1 MPDSA
6 VMFAT
11 SQMFRML
18 FAGLLAGMGALPI
31 RAAGPATAL
40 QARYVALQEQ
50 LTHNAYQRPLFL
62 DSTEAKEG
70 LKGDLFVVIDHP
82 FATVSQALQV
92 LEHWGDILILHLNV
106 KGCRVV
112 GQPAGRTL
120 LVSIGRKNDEP
131 LDQAY
136 PVSFGFRVA
145 AAQADYLHIL
155 LHADTGPMGSRN
167 YEIALEAVPLKAG
180 RTFIHLAYSYDYG
193 VAARLAMKAYL
204 ATIGSDKVGFSA
216 TAQPAGGAAVLV
228 SGVRGV
234 VERNT
239 MRYYLAIEAFLGALA
254 VPAADRL
261 EKRLHDWF
269 AATEQFP
276 LQLHELDEA
285 VYLAMKRN
293 EVRRQETG
301 PDPAG

>member
-1 MPDSA
+1 MLSA
-6 VMFAT
+6 G
-11 SQMFRML
+11 L
-18 FAGLLAGMGALPI
+18 LLAGMGTPPA
-31 RAAGPATAL
+31 RAEQPAAAL
-40 QARYVALQEQ
+40 QARYVALQDQ
-50 LTHNAYQRPLFL
+50 LSHNAYRRPLFL
-62 DSTEAKEG
+62 DSTEAKDG

-92 LEHWGDILILHLNV
+92 MEHWADILILHLNV

-112 GQPAGRTL
+112 SRPAGRTL

-136 PVSFGFRVA
+136 PVSFGYRVA

-193 VAARLAMKAYL
+193 LAARLAMKGYL

-216 TAQPAGGAAVLV
+216 TASPPGGAAVLV
-228 SGVRGV
+228 NGVRGV

-254 VPAADRL
+254 VPAADQL

-276 LQLHELDEA
+276 VQLHELDEA
-285 VYLAMKRN
+285 VYLAMKRK
-293 EVRRQETG
+293 EVRQQPSG
-301 PDPAG
+301 PDPSG